1 MARKPLFH
9 QVDNVSV
16 KPRNHKEFSTTFKTL
31 IGREGMRLIG
41 RARDRGII
49 KD

>member
-1 MARKPLFH
+1 MARRPLFH
-9 QVDNVSV
+9 QVDEISE
-16 KPRNHKEFSTTFKTL
+16 KPKNHKPHTISFKTL
-31 IGREGMRLIG
+31 IGRDGMRLIG